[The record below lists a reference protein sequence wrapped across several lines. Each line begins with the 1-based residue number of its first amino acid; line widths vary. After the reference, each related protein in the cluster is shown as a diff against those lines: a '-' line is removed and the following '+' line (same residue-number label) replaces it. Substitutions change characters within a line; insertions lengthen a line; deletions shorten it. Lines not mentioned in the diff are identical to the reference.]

1 MAILNFY
8 DALTS
13 KLRASGDFVW
23 PLALR
28 LILAWEFWE
37 AGITKLNG
45 ESWFAQIPW
54 ADWQKGFP
62 FPFDQI
68 PVSLNWALATW
79 GELAFAIMLL
89 FGLFTRFAAVSLLV
103 VTSVA
108 TAAVHWPAEWGSLG
122 QLWQGYL
129 ITADG
134 GGNFKLPLLFV
145 VMLLPLVFYGGGRIS
160 VDHLLVAM
168 SGRRDKVYDRVGG
181 SQSFGLAL
189 LVLGITVFWVEPS
202 WGAGLLAVA
211 FIAILVP
218 EITGKG
224 R

>member
-1 MAILNFY
+1 MAIFNFY
-8 DALTS
+8 DALTA

-28 LILAWEFWE
+28 LILAWEFFE
-37 AGITKLNG
+37 AGMNKLNG
-45 ESWFAQIPW
+45 ENWFAQIPW

-62 FPFDQI
+62 TPFDQL
-68 PVSLNWALATW
+68 PVSLNWTLATW
-79 GELAFAIMLL
+79 SELAFAIMLL

-108 TAAVHWPAEWGSLG
+108 TAAVHWPAEWASLG

-145 VMLLPLVFYGGGRIS
+145 VMLLPLVFYGGGRFS
-160 VDHLLVAM
+160 LDHLMINM
-168 SGRRDKVYDRVGG
+168 SGRHAQLDDRVDGL
-181 SQSFGLAL
+181 QSVGLAL
-189 LVLGITVFWVEPS
+189 LVLGLTIFWVEPV
-202 WGAGLLAVA
+202 WGTWLLATA
-211 FIAILVP
+211 AIAILIP
-218 EITGKG
+218 EITGKFG
-224 R
+224 